1 MISQMK
7 KYTFLV
13 FHRDYDTFLTQLRD
27 LGVVHITQKA
37 AGLIE
42 NDEKLQAALQH
53 EDDLRR
59 LINQGAPDQMI
70 QERDAIKQNI
80 ADAKEAAQQAAV
92 WGDFDAQH
100 IEALKEAGYNM
111 RFFDCAISAYKKEW
125 GIKVNTIEGKTY
137 FVRVEGI
144 ASQDVDISEM
154 LEKATELPQP
164 EKSEAQWNKEI
175 EQLNGLLAAAD
186 ARIEAWQLANM
197 DQLKQQLVEARQQ
210 IDWQRVQLSTDKL
223 ADGALCLIEGFCPIE
238 KEAELENMLNSA
250 QVYYESAKPTIED
263 NTPIELKNNFYTRL
277 FEPITRLYSLPN
289 YAELDPTPFFA
300 PFFMLFFGLCLGDGG
315 YGLLIL
321 LAGIAV
327 ILKAPK
333 LKEWGWLGVFMG
345 VTTMVVGILTG
356 MFFGINLE
364 DVAVLAP
371 VKQYFITE
379 TNATVHFMGGSYHPM
394 MVFAILIGIFQI
406 LFAMGFKVVK
416 ITLRDGF
423 KYAAYDCAW
432 LVALV
437 TLIVWFALAGSLSTV
452 GLYGIYA
459 ILGLCAVFILFYSNP
474 DRKVLLL
481 NLGGGLWGT
490 YNMVSGLLGDV
501 LSYIR
506 LFALG
511 LAGGILGNVF
521 NALALQAGGACP
533 SWIGWLPTL
542 LILVFGHTLNF
553 ALCLISSVV
562 HPMRL
567 TFVEF
572 YKNAGFEGGGKE
584 YKPFKK

>member
-1 MISQMK
+1 MITQMK

-13 FHRDYDTFLTQLRD
+13 FHRDYEPFLTQLRD

-42 NDEKLQAALQH
+42 DDEQLQAALQH
-53 EDDLRR
+53 EDELRR
-59 LINQGAPDQMI
+59 LLKQGAPDELI
-70 QERDAIKQNI
+70 AERNEVNERI
-80 ADAKEAAQQAAV
+80 AAAQEAAKQAAV
-92 WGDFDAQH
+92 WGDFDAAR
-100 IEALKEAGYNM
+100 IAALKEAGYTLH
-111 RFFDCAISAYKKEW
+111 FYECASKAFREEW
-125 GIKVNTIEGKTY
+125 GIKVNEVGSKTY
-137 FVRVEGI
+137 FIALESVEDAI
-144 ASQDVDISEM
+144 EIPA
-154 LEKATELPQP
+154 PQ
-164 EKSEAQWNKEI
+164 KSEAQWLQEVENLKA
-175 EQLNGLLAAAD
+175 LLADVD
-186 ARIEAWQLANM
+186 ARIVAWQKENLDDIKA
-197 DQLKQQLVEARQQ
+197 QLVEARQQ
-210 IDWQRVQLSTDKL
+210 IDWKRVTLSTDRL
-223 ADGALCLIEGFCPIE
+223 AEGALCLFEGFCPID
-238 KEAELENMLNSA
+238 KEAELNAMLAES
-250 QVYYESAKPTIED
+250 QVYYEETTPTKED

-315 YGLLIL
+315 YGLVIL
-321 LAGIAV
+321 LAGLAV
-327 ILKAPK
+327 IFKAPK

-345 VTTMVVGILTG
+345 FTTMVVGILTG

-364 DVAVLAP
+364 VVAVLAP
-371 VKQYFITE
+371 IKQYFITE
-379 TNATVHFMGGSYHPM
+379 TNATVHVMGGSYHPM
-394 MVFAILIGIFQI
+394 MVFAILIGVFQI

-437 TLIVWFALAGSLSTV
+437 TLIVGAIFAGSLSTI
-452 GLYGIYA
+452 GLYSIYA
-459 ILGLCAVFILFYSNP
+459 ILGLCALFIMFYSNP

-481 NLGGGLWGT
+481 NIGGGLWGT
-490 YNMVSGLLGDV
+490 YNMISGLLGDI

-542 LILVFGHTLNF
+542 LILVFGHSLNF

>member
-1 MISQMK
+1 MISKMK

-27 LGVVHITQKA
+27 LGVVHITEKA

-42 NDEKLQAALQH
+42 DNEDLQAALQH
-53 EDDLRR
+53 EDELRH
-59 LINQGAPDQMI
+59 LLAQGAPDQLI
-70 QERDAIKQNI
+70 QERTAVEERIVAAQ
-80 ADAKEAAQQAAV
+80 EAAKQAAV
-92 WGDFDAQH
+92 WGDFDAAR
-100 IEALKEAGYNM
+100 IEALKEAGYTL
-111 RFFDCAISAYKKEW
+111 RFFQCSSKSFEEGW
-125 GIKVNTIEGKTY
+125 GIKVNEKEGKTY
-137 FVRVEGI
+137 FVAV
-144 ASQDVDISEM
+144 SEFS
-154 LEKATELPQP
+154 ENSDYSELPVTEIAQP
-164 EKSEAQWNKEI
+164 EKSEKQWLQEV
-175 EQLNGLLAAAD
+175 EHLNGLLAAANG
-186 ARIEAWQLANM
+186 RIEAWQKANIE
-197 DQLKQQLVEARQQ
+197 DIKAQLVEARQQ

-223 ADGALCLIEGFCPIE
+223 ADGALCLIEGFCPVD
-238 KEAELENMLNSA
+238 KEPELNEMLDSA
-250 QVYYESAKPTIED
+250 QVYYEAEEPSKED

-289 YAELDPTPFFA
+289 YAEIDPTPFFA

-315 YGLLIL
+315 YGLVVL
-321 LAGIAV
+321 LAGLAV

-345 VTTMVVGILTG
+345 ITTMVVGILTG

-364 DVAVLAP
+364 EVAVLAP

-379 TNATVHFMGGSYHPM
+379 TNATVHFMGGAYHPM

-437 TLIVWFALAGSLSTV
+437 TLIVWFALAGSLNTI
-452 GLYGIYA
+452 GLYTIYG
-459 ILGLCAVFILFYSNP
+459 ILGLCALFILFYKDP
-474 DRKVLLL
+474 DRKILLL

-490 YNMVSGLLGDV
+490 YNMASGLLGDV

-521 NALALQAGGACP
+521 NALALQAGGALP
-533 SWIGWLPTL
+533 GWIGWLPTL
-542 LILVFGHTLNF
+542 LILVFGHSLNF

>member
-1 MISQMK
+1 MITQMK

-13 FHRDYDTFLTQLRD
+13 FHRDYEPFLEQLRE

-42 NDEKLQAALQH
+42 DNEALQAALQH
-53 EDDLRR
+53 EDELRR
-59 LINQGAPDQMI
+59 LLKQGAPDQLINERSNI
-70 QERDAIKQNI
+70 QERI
-80 ADAKEAAQQAAV
+80 AAAQEAAKQASI
-92 WGDFDAQH
+92 WGEFDAAR
-100 IEALKEAGYNM
+100 IAELKEAGYAL
-111 RFFDCAISAYKKEW
+111 RFFECATKAFQPEW
-125 GIKVNTIEGKTY
+125 GIAVNEKGGKTY
-137 FVRVEGI
+137 FVQIGEGLDLSETT
-144 ASQDVDISEM
+144 AS
-154 LEKATELPQP
+154 ELPAP
-164 EKSEAQWNKEI
+164 EKSEAAWLQEI
-175 EQLNGLLAAAD
+175 EHLKGLYAAAET
-186 ARIEAWQLANM
+186 RIVAWQKANM
-197 DQLKQQLVEARQQ
+197 DDLQAQLTEARQQ
-210 IDWQRVQLSTDKL
+210 IDWQKVTLSTDKL
-223 ADGALCLIEGFCPIE
+223 AEGALCLFEGFCPID
-238 KEAELENMLNSA
+238 KEPELNAMLAEA
-250 QVYYESAKPTIED
+250 QVYYEETDPEKED
-263 NTPIELKNNFYTRL
+263 ATPIELKNNFFTRL

-315 YGLLIL
+315 YGLVIL

-345 VTTMVVGILTG
+345 ATTMIVGILTG

-364 DVAVLAP
+364 EVAFLAP

-437 TLIVWFALAGSLSTV
+437 TLIVWAATASSLSTI
-452 GLYGIYA
+452 GLYCIYA
-459 ILGLCAVFILFYSNP
+459 ILGICALFILFYSNP
-474 DRKVLLL
+474 DRKILLV
-481 NLGGGLWGT
+481 NIGGGLWGT

-521 NALALQAGGACP
+521 NALALQAGGALP
-533 SWIGWLPTL
+533 GWIGWLPTL

-572 YKNAGFEGGGKE
+572 YKNAGFEGGGRE
-584 YKPFKK
+584 YKPFKKL

>member
-1 MISQMK
+1 MK

-13 FHRDYDTFLTQLRD
+13 FHRDYEPFLTQLRD

-42 NDEKLQAALQH
+42 NDENLQAALQH
-53 EDDLRR
+53 EDELRR
-59 LINQGAPDQMI
+59 LINQGATDQLLA
-70 QERDAIKQNI
+70 ERANVEQSIAEAKQ
-80 ADAKEAAQQAAV
+80 AAAQAAV
-92 WGDFDAQH
+92 WGDFDATRIQ
-100 IEALKEAGYNM
+100 ELKDAGYTL
-111 RFFDCAISAYKKEW
+111 RFYSCPTSDFQEEW
-125 GIKVNTIEGKTY
+125 GIVINNKEGKTY
-137 FVRVEGI
+137 FVQVDNPT
-144 ASQDVDISEM
+144 SQDIDSEM
-154 LEKATELPQP
+154 LEKVTEIPAP
-164 EKSEAQWNKEI
+164 EKSEAQWNQEV
-175 EQLNGLLAAAD
+175 ENLNGLLAAAN
-186 ARIEAWQLANM
+186 ARIEAWKLANM
-197 DQLKQQLVEARQQ
+197 ERLQKELSEARQQ

-223 ADGALCLIEGFCPIE
+223 ADGALCLIEGFCPID
-238 KEAELENMLNSA
+238 KEAELNTMLDGA
-250 QVYYESAKPTIED
+250 QVYYESEEPAKED

-315 YGLLIL
+315 YGLVIL
-321 LAGIAV
+321 LAGLAV
-327 ILKAPK
+327 IFKAPK

-345 VTTMVVGILTG
+345 LTTMVVGILTG

-364 DVAVLAP
+364 EVAVLAP

-379 TNATVHFMGGSYHPM
+379 TNATVHFMGGAYHPM

-437 TLIVWFALAGSLSTV
+437 TLIVWFALSGSLSPI
-452 GLYGIYA
+452 GLYTIYG
-459 ILGLCAVFILFYSNP
+459 ILGLCALFILFYSNP

-481 NLGGGLWGT
+481 NIGGGLWGT

-542 LILVFGHTLNF
+542 LILVFGHSLNF

-584 YKPFKK
+584 YKPFAKH

>member
-1 MISQMK
+1 MISKMK

-13 FHRDYDTFLTQLRD
+13 FHRDYEPFLTQLRD

-42 NDEKLQAALQH
+42 NDENLQAALQR
-53 EDDLRR
+53 EDELRR
-59 LINQGAPDQMI
+59 LIAQGAPDQML
-70 QERDAIKQNI
+70 QERSNI
-80 ADAKEAAQQAAV
+80 EQSIAEARVAEQQAVV
-92 WGDFDAQH
+92 WGDFDPKR
-100 IEALKEAGYNM
+100 IKALKEAGYPL
-111 RFFDCAISAYKKEW
+111 RFFVCQTNAYKEEF
-125 GIKVNTIEGKTY
+125 GIVVANENGKTY
-137 FVRVEGI
+137 FV
-144 ASQDVDISEM
+144 QMDPVDMEDSP
-154 LEKATELPQP
+154 ATEIQLP
-164 EKSEAQWNKEI
+164 EKSAAQYQQEI
-175 EQLNGLLAAAD
+175 EHLNALLAAAN
-186 ARIEAWQLANM
+186 ARIQAWQLANTERL
-197 DQLKQQLVEARQQ
+197 QKELKEARQQ
-210 IDWQRVQLSTDKL
+210 IDWQRVTLSTDKL
-223 ADGALCLIEGFCPIE
+223 AEGALCLFEGFCPID
-238 KEAELENMLNSA
+238 KEAELNAMLKDA
-250 QVYYESAKPTIED
+250 QVDYEETDPSKED
-263 NTPIELKNNFYTRL
+263 DTPIELKNNFYTRL

-333 LKEWGWLGVFMG
+333 FKEWGWLGVFMG
-345 VTTMVVGILTG
+345 LTTMIVGILTG

-364 DVAVLAP
+364 QVAFLAP

-394 MVFAILIGIFQI
+394 MVFAIFIGIFQI
-406 LFAMGFKVVK
+406 LFGMGFKVVK
-416 ITLRDGF
+416 IALRDGF

-437 TLIVWFALAGSLSTV
+437 TLIVWFALAGSLSTA
-452 GLYGIYA
+452 GLYSIYA
-459 ILGLCAVFILFYSNP
+459 ILGICALFIMFYSNP
-474 DRKVLLL
+474 DRKILLV
-481 NLGGGLWGT
+481 NIGGGLWGT

-521 NALALQAGGACP
+521 NSLALQAGGSLP
-533 SWIGWLPTL
+533 GWIGWLPTL
-542 LILVFGHTLNF
+542 LIMVFGHSLNF
-553 ALCLISSVV
+553 ALCLISSIV

>member
-197 DQLKQQLVEARQQ
+197 DQLKQQFVEARQQ

-250 QVYYESAKPTIED
+250 QVYYESAKPTVED

-452 GLYGIYA
+452 GLYGIYV

-542 LILVFGHTLNF
+542 LILVFGHSLNF

>member
-1 MISQMK
+1 MITQMK

-27 LGVVHITQKA
+27 LGVVHITEKA
-37 AGLIE
+37 AGVIE
-42 NDEKLQAALQH
+42 DNEDLQAALQH
-53 EDDLRR
+53 EDELRR
-59 LINQGAPDQMI
+59 LLNQGAPDQLI
-70 QERDAIKQNI
+70 QERTTVEERI
-80 ADAKEAAQQAAV
+80 AAAHEAAKQAAV
-92 WGDFDAQH
+92 WGDFDAAR
-100 IEALKEAGYNM
+100 IEALKEAGYTL
-111 RFFDCAISAYKKEW
+111 RFFQSSSKAFDPEW
-125 GIKVNTIEGKTY
+125 GIKVNEKEGKTY
-137 FVRVEGI
+137 FVAV
-144 ASQDVDISEM
+144 SEYS
-154 LEKATELPQP
+154 ENSDYSELPVTEIAQP
-164 EKSEAQWNKEI
+164 EKSEKQWLQEV
-175 EQLNGLLAAAD
+175 EHLNGLLAAAN
-186 ARIEAWQLANM
+186 ARIEAWQKANVE
-197 DQLKQQLVEARQQ
+197 DIKAQLVEARQQ

-223 ADGALCLIEGFCPIE
+223 ADGALCLIEGFCPID
-238 KEAELENMLNSA
+238 KEPALNEMLNSA
-250 QVYYESAKPTIED
+250 QVYYEAEEPTKED

-315 YGLLIL
+315 YGLVVL
-321 LAGIAV
+321 LAGLAV
-327 ILKAPK
+327 IFKAPK

-345 VTTMVVGILTG
+345 ITTMVVGILTG

-364 DVAVLAP
+364 EVAVLAP
-371 VKQYFITE
+371 IKQYFITE
-379 TNATVHFMGGSYHPM
+379 TNATVHFMGGAYHPM

-437 TLIVWFALAGSLSTV
+437 TLIVWAIFAGSLSTI
-452 GLYGIYA
+452 GLYSIYA
-459 ILGLCAVFILFYSNP
+459 ILGLCAMFIMFYSNP

-481 NLGGGLWGT
+481 NIGGGLWGT

-542 LILVFGHTLNF
+542 LILVFGHSLNF

>member
-13 FHRDYDTFLTQLRD
+13 FHRDYEPFLEQLRE
-27 LGVVHITQKA
+27 LGVVHITEKA

-42 NDEKLQAALQH
+42 DDEMLQAALQH
-53 EDDLRR
+53 EDALRH
-59 LINQGAPDQMI
+59 LLNQGATDELI
-70 QERDAIKQNI
+70 QERTAIEENI
-80 ADAKEAAQQAAV
+80 AAARQAAQNAAV
-92 WGDFDAQH
+92 WGEFDAAR
-100 IEALKEAGYNM
+100 IAELKEAGYAL
-111 RFFDCAISAYKKEW
+111 RFFESPIKTFDAEW
-125 GIKVNTIEGKTY
+125 GIKVNEKEGKAY
-137 FVRVEGI
+137 FVQVGEGCDLAETT
-144 ASQDVDISEM
+144 ASEIPV
-154 LEKATELPQP
+154 P
-164 EKSEAQWNKEI
+164 EKSESQWLQTAEQYK
-175 EQLNGLLAAAD
+175 EQLAD
-186 ARIEAWQLANM
+186 VNARIEAWQKENIN
-197 DQLKQQLVEARQQ
+197 DIKRQLVEARQQ
-210 IDWQRVQLSTDKL
+210 IDWQRVTLSTDKL
-223 ADGALCLIEGFCPIE
+223 AEGALCLLEGFCPIE
-238 KEAELENMLNSA
+238 KEAELNTMLADA
-250 QVYYESAKPTIED
+250 QVYFEEEEPAKED
-263 NTPIELKNNFYTRL
+263 NTPIELKNNFFSRL

-289 YAELDPTPFFA
+289 YAEIDPTPFFA

-315 YGLLIL
+315 YGLIIL
-321 LAGIAV
+321 LAGVAV

-345 VTTMVVGILTG
+345 LTTMVVGILTG
-356 MFFGINLE
+356 VFFGINLE
-364 DVAVLAP
+364 EVAVLAP

-437 TLIVWFALAGSLSTV
+437 TLIVWFALSGSLNTI
-452 GLYGIYA
+452 GLYTIYG
-459 ILGLCAVFILFYSNP
+459 ILGICALFILFYKDP

-490 YNMVSGLLGDV
+490 YNMVSGLLGDI

-542 LILVFGHTLNF
+542 LILVFGHSLNF

-572 YKNAGFEGGGKE
+572 YKNADFEGGGRE
-584 YKPFKK
+584 YKPFRK

>member
-13 FHRDYDTFLTQLRD
+13 FHRDYEPFLEQLRE
-27 LGVVHITQKA
+27 LGVVHITEKA

-42 NDEKLQAALQH
+42 DDETLQAALQH
-53 EDDLRR
+53 EDALRH
-59 LINQGAPDQMI
+59 LLNQGATDELI
-70 QERDAIKQNI
+70 QERTAIEENI
-80 ADAKEAAQQAAV
+80 AAARQAAQNAAV
-92 WGDFDAQH
+92 WGEFDAAR
-100 IEALKEAGYNM
+100 IAELKEAGYAL
-111 RFFDCAISAYKKEW
+111 RFFECPIKTFDAEW
-125 GIKVNTIEGKTY
+125 GIKVNEKEGKAY
-137 FVRVEGI
+137 FVQVGEGCDLTDTT
-144 ASQDVDISEM
+144 ASEIPV
-154 LEKATELPQP
+154 P
-164 EKSEAQWNKEI
+164 EKSESQWLQTAEQYK
-175 EQLNGLLAAAD
+175 EQLAD
-186 ARIEAWQLANM
+186 VNARIEAWQKENIN
-197 DQLKQQLVEARQQ
+197 DIKRQLVEARQQ
-210 IDWQRVQLSTDKL
+210 IDWQRVTLSTDKL
-223 ADGALCLIEGFCPIE
+223 AEGALCLLEGFCPID
-238 KEAELENMLNSA
+238 KEAELNTMLADA
-250 QVYYESAKPTIED
+250 QVYFEEEEPAKED
-263 NTPIELKNNFYTRL
+263 NTPIELKNNFFSRL

-289 YAELDPTPFFA
+289 YAEIDPTPFFA

-315 YGLLIL
+315 YGLVIL

-345 VTTMVVGILTG
+345 LTTMVVGILTG
-356 MFFGINLE
+356 VFFGINLE
-364 DVAVLAP
+364 EVAVLAP

-437 TLIVWFALAGSLSTV
+437 TLIVWFALSDSLSTI
-452 GLYGIYA
+452 GLYTIYG
-459 ILGLCAVFILFYSNP
+459 ILGICALFILFYKDP

-490 YNMVSGLLGDV
+490 YNMVSGLLGDI

-542 LILVFGHTLNF
+542 LILVFGHSLNF

-572 YKNAGFEGGGKE
+572 YKNADFEGGGRE
-584 YKPFKK
+584 YKPFRK

>member
-1 MISQMK
+1 MITQMK

-13 FHRDYDTFLTQLRD
+13 FHRDYEPFLTQLRE

-42 NDEKLQAALQH
+42 DDAALQAALQH
-53 EDDLRR
+53 EDELRR
-59 LINQGAPDQMI
+59 LLKQGAPDQLI
-70 QERDAIKQNI
+70 AERADVEQRI
-80 ADAKEAAQQAAV
+80 ADAHNAAQKAAV
-92 WGDFDAQH
+92 WGEFDAARIQS
-100 IEALKEAGYNM
+100 LKEAGYTLH
-111 RFFDCAISAYKKEW
+111 FYECPTKAFQEEW
-125 GIKVNTIEGKTY
+125 GIKVNEAGGKTY
-137 FVRVEGI
+137 FVQVGEGLDLSDTNANEI
-144 ASQDVDISEM
+144 AV
-154 LEKATELPQP
+154 P
-164 EKSEAQWNKEI
+164 EKSAAAWLQEVEHLK
-175 EQLNGLLAAAD
+175 GLLAAAN
-186 ARIEAWQLANM
+186 ARIEAWQLANIE
-197 DQLKQQLVEARQQ
+197 DIKSQLVEARQQ
-210 IDWQRVQLSTDKL
+210 IDWQKVNLSTDKL
-223 ADGALCLIEGFCPIE
+223 AEGALCLFEGFCPID
-238 KEAELENMLNSA
+238 KEPELNAMLAES
-250 QVYYESAKPTIED
+250 QVYYEETTPTKED

-315 YGLLIL
+315 YGLVIL
-321 LAGIAV
+321 LAGLAV
-327 ILKAPK
+327 IFKAPK

-345 VTTMVVGILTG
+345 FTTMVVGILTG

-364 DVAVLAP
+364 EVAVLAP
-371 VKQYFITE
+371 IKQYFITE
-379 TNATVHFMGGSYHPM
+379 TNATVHVMGGSYHPM
-394 MVFAILIGIFQI
+394 MVFAILIGVFQI

-437 TLIVWFALAGSLSTV
+437 TLIVWAIFAGSLSTI
-452 GLYGIYA
+452 GLYSIYA
-459 ILGLCAVFILFYSNP
+459 ILGLCAMFIMFYSNP

-481 NLGGGLWGT
+481 NIGGGLWGT
-490 YNMVSGLLGDV
+490 YNMVSGLLGDI

-542 LILVFGHTLNF
+542 LILVFGHSLNF

>member
-315 YGLLIL
+315 YGLIL
-321 LAGIAV
+321 VVAGIYLL
-327 ILKAPK
+327 LKKPAM
-333 LKEWGWLGVFMG
+333 KELGWMGVFMG
-345 VTTMVVGILTG
+345 GMTMIVGILTG

-364 DVAVLAP
+364 EVAFLKP
-371 VKQYFITE
+371 VKDYFITE
-379 TNATVHFMGGSYHPM
+379 TNHTIHFAGGAYHPM
-394 MVFAILIGIFQI
+394 MVFAVGIGIFQI
-406 LFAMGFKVVK
+406 LVAMGIKVAR
-416 ITLRDGF
+416 ITIQKGF
-423 KYAAYDCAW
+423 KYAVYDLAW
-432 LVALV
+432 LVFLI
-437 TLIVWFALAGSLSTV
+437 TCIVWLFIAGNITPA
-452 GLYGIYA
+452 GQYIIYSV
-459 ILGLCAVFILFYSNP
+459 LTLCGLCILFYSNP
-474 DRKVLLL
+474 DRKVLVL
-481 NLGGGLWGT
+481 NIGGGLWGT

-521 NALALQAGGACP
+521 NALALQAGGALP
-533 SWIGWLPTL
+533 AWIGWLPTL
-542 LILVFGHTLNF
+542 LILVLGHTLNF
-553 ALCLISSVV
+553 GLCLISSVV
-562 HPMRL
+562 HPLRL

-572 YKNAGFEGGGKE
+572 YKNAGFEGGGVE
-584 YKPFKK
+584 YTPFKK

>member
-1 MISQMK
+1 MITQMK

-13 FHRDYDTFLTQLRD
+13 FHRDYEPFLTQLRD

-42 NDEKLQAALQH
+42 DDEQLQAALQH
-53 EDDLRR
+53 EDELRR
-59 LINQGAPDQMI
+59 LLKQGAPDQLLA
-70 QERDAIKQNI
+70 ERANIEQCI
-80 ADAKEAAQQAAV
+80 ADAKQAASQAAV
-92 WGDFDAQH
+92 WGDFDPARILQ
-100 IEALKEAGYNM
+100 LKEAGYTL
-111 RFFDCAISAYKKEW
+111 RFFTCSTSVFQEEW
-125 GIKVNTIEGKTY
+125 GIKVSEKEGKTY
-137 FVRVEGI
+137 FVNLDNSISRN
-144 ASQDVDISEM
+144 VDNSDL
-154 LEKATELPQP
+154 LEKATEIPQP
-164 EKSEAQWNKEI
+164 EKSATQYMQEVENLK
-175 EQLNGLLAAAD
+175 GLLAAAN
-186 ARIEAWQLANM
+186 ARIEAWQIANIE
-197 DQLKQQLVEARQQ
+197 DLKAQLKEARQN
-210 IDWQRVQLSTDKL
+210 IDWQRVTLSTDKL
-223 ADGALCLIEGFCPIE
+223 AEGSLCLFEGFCPID
-238 KEAELENMLNSA
+238 KEAELNAMLA
-250 QVYYESAKPTIED
+250 KAEVYYEETDPEKED
-263 NTPIELKNNFYTRL
+263 EVPIQLKNNFYTRL

-289 YAELDPTPFFA
+289 YAEIDPTPFFA

-333 LKEWGWLGVFMG
+333 MKEWGWLGVFMG
-345 VTTMVVGILTG
+345 LTTMVVGILTG

-364 DVAVLAP
+364 EVAFLAP

-394 MVFAILIGIFQI
+394 MVFSILIGIFQI

-437 TLIVWFALAGSLSTV
+437 TLIVWAATASSLSTI
-452 GLYGIYA
+452 GLYSIYA
-459 ILGLCAVFILFYSNP
+459 ILGICALFILFYSNP
-474 DRKVLLL
+474 DRKILLV
-481 NLGGGLWGT
+481 NIGGGLWGT

-521 NALALQAGGACP
+521 NALALQAGGALP
-533 SWIGWLPTL
+533 GWIGWLPTL
-542 LILVFGHTLNF
+542 LIMVFGHALNF

>member
-1 MISQMK
+1 MITQMK

-13 FHRDYDTFLTQLRD
+13 FHRDYEPFLTQLRD
-27 LGVVHITQKA
+27 LGVVDITLKS
-37 AGLIE
+37 AGDIE
-42 NDEKLQAALQH
+42 NNEQLQAALQH
-53 EDDLRR
+53 EDELRR
-59 LINQGAPDQMI
+59 LIKQGAPDQML
-70 QERDAIKQNI
+70 QERAAIEQRI
-80 ADAKEAAQQAAV
+80 ADASQEAEKAAV
-92 WGDFDAQH
+92 WGDFDTKRIVELQ
-100 IEALKEAGYNM
+100 EAGYTL
-111 RFFDCAISAYKKEW
+111 RFFCCSEKAYKEEW
-125 GIKVNTIEGKTY
+125 GIAVANEGGKTY
-137 FVRVEGI
+137 FVVVDNS
-144 ASQDVDISEM
+144 ASQNIDIQE
-154 LEKATELPQP
+154 LQEKATELPQP
-164 EKSEAQWNKEI
+164 EKSAAQWNQEI
-175 EQLNGLLAAAD
+175 DHLKGLLAAAD
-186 ARIEAWQLANM
+186 ARIEAWKVANLEK
-197 DQLKQQLVEARQQ
+197 LKQELQEARQQ

-223 ADGALCLIEGFCPIE
+223 ADGSLCLIEGFCPID
-238 KEAELENMLNSA
+238 KEPELNVMLASAE
-250 QVYYESAKPTIED
+250 VYYEETDPTKED
-263 NTPIELKNNFYTRL
+263 EVPIQLKNNFYTRL

-289 YAELDPTPFFA
+289 YAEIDPTPFFA

-333 LKEWGWLGVFMG
+333 MKEWGWLGVFMG
-345 VTTMVVGILTG
+345 LTTMVVGILTG

-364 DVAVLAP
+364 EVAFLAP

-394 MVFAILIGIFQI
+394 MVFSILIGIFQI

-437 TLIVWFALAGSLSTV
+437 TLIVWAATASSLSTI
-452 GLYGIYA
+452 GLYSIYA
-459 ILGLCAVFILFYSNP
+459 ILGICALFILFYSNP
-474 DRKVLLL
+474 DRKILLV
-481 NLGGGLWGT
+481 NIGGGLWGT

-521 NALALQAGGACP
+521 NALALQAGGALP
-533 SWIGWLPTL
+533 GWIGWLPTL
-542 LILVFGHTLNF
+542 LIMVFGHALNF

>member
-1 MISQMK
+1 MITQMK

-13 FHRDYDTFLTQLRD
+13 FHRDYEPFLTQLRE
-27 LGVVHITQKA
+27 LGVVDITEKA

-42 NDEKLQAALQH
+42 DDEHLQASLQH
-53 EDDLRR
+53 EDELRR
-59 LINQGAPDQMI
+59 LLKQGASDELV
-70 QERDAIKQNI
+70 QERAEIEQRI
-80 ADAKEAAQQAAV
+80 ADAKQAASQAAI
-92 WGDFDAQH
+92 WGDFDAQR
-100 IEALKEAGYNM
+100 IAALKEAGYTL
-111 RFFDCAISAYKKEW
+111 RFFACPASNYSEEW
-125 GIKVNTIEGKTY
+125 GLAVNNAGGKTY
-137 FVRVEGI
+137 FVQVTLASEAPADLTDTAAAEI
-144 ASQDVDISEM
+144 AAPQKSEKQWLQDVED
-154 LEKATELPQP
+154 LN
-164 EKSEAQWNKEI
+164 AQ
-175 EQLNGLLAAAD
+175 LAAID
-186 ARIEAWQLANM
+186 ARIEAWQKEHIDDLNR
-197 DQLKQQLVEARQQ
+197 QLTEARQQ
-210 IDWQRVQLSTDKL
+210 IDWQRVTLSTDRL
-223 ADGALCLIEGFCPIE
+223 AEGALCLFEGFCPID
-238 KEAELENMLNSA
+238 KEAELNTMLANA
-250 QVYYESAKPTIED
+250 QVYYEETEPAKED

-289 YAELDPTPFFA
+289 YAEIDPTPFFA

-321 LAGIAV
+321 LAGLAV
-327 ILKAPK
+327 IFKAPK

-345 VTTMVVGILTG
+345 LATMVVGILTG
-356 MFFGINLE
+356 VFFGINLE
-364 DVAVLAP
+364 EVAVLAP

-437 TLIVWFALAGSLSTV
+437 TLIVWFALSGSLNTV
-452 GLYGIYA
+452 GLYTIYG
-459 ILGLCAVFILFYSNP
+459 ILGVCALFIMFYSNP

-481 NLGGGLWGT
+481 NIGGGLWGT

-521 NALALQAGGACP
+521 NALALQTGAACP
-533 SWIGWLPTL
+533 SWIGWLPAL
-542 LILVFGHTLNF
+542 LIMVFGHTLNF
-553 ALCLISSVV
+553 ALCVISSVV

-572 YKNAGFEGGGKE
+572 YKNAGFEGGGRE

>member
-1 MISQMK
+1 MITQMK

-13 FHRDYDTFLTQLRD
+13 FHRDYEPFLTQLRD
-27 LGVVHITQKA
+27 LGVVDITLKS
-37 AGLIE
+37 AGDIE
-42 NDEKLQAALQH
+42 NDEQLQAALQH
-53 EDDLRR
+53 EDELRR
-59 LINQGAPDQMI
+59 LIAQGAPDQLLA
-70 QERDAIKQNI
+70 ERANIEQSI
-80 ADAKEAAQQAAV
+80 ADAQTAAQQAAV
-92 WGDFDAQH
+92 WGDFDPARIQQ
-100 IEALKEAGYNM
+100 LKEAGYTL
-111 RFFDCAISAYKKEW
+111 RFFACADKTYREEW
-125 GIKVNTIEGKTY
+125 GIAVAHEGGKTY
-137 FVRVEGI
+137 FVQVTS
-144 ASQDVDISEM
+144 ASEM
-154 LEKATELPQP
+154 PVDLSETAAVEIPQP
-164 EKSEAQWNKEI
+164 EKSASQWQVEI
-175 EQLNGLLAAAD
+175 ENLKGLLAAAN

-197 DQLKQQLVEARQQ
+197 ERLQKELSEARQN
-210 IDWQRVQLSTDKL
+210 IDWQRVTLSTDKL
-223 ADGALCLIEGFCPIE
+223 AEGSLCLFEGFCPID
-238 KEAELENMLNSA
+238 KEAELNTMLDGA
-250 QVYYESAKPTIED
+250 QVYYEETDPEKED
-263 NTPIELKNNFYTRL
+263 EVPIQLKNNFYTRL

-289 YAELDPTPFFA
+289 YAEIDPTPFFA

-345 VTTMVVGILTG
+345 ATTMIVGILTG

-364 DVAVLAP
+364 EVAFLAP

-394 MVFAILIGIFQI
+394 MVFSILIGIFQI

-437 TLIVWFALAGSLSTV
+437 TLIVWAATASSLSTI
-452 GLYGIYA
+452 GLYCIYA
-459 ILGLCAVFILFYSNP
+459 ILGICALFILFFSNP
-474 DRKVLLL
+474 DRKILLV
-481 NLGGGLWGT
+481 NIGGGLWGT

-521 NALALQAGGACP
+521 NALALQAGGALP
-533 SWIGWLPTL
+533 GWIGWLPTL
-542 LILVFGHTLNF
+542 LIMVFGHTLNF

-584 YKPFKK
+584 YKPFKN

>member
-1 MISQMK
+1 MK

-13 FHRDYDTFLTQLRD
+13 FHRDYEPFLTQLRD

-42 NDEKLQAALQH
+42 NDENLQAALQH
-53 EDDLRR
+53 EDELRR
-59 LINQGAPDQMI
+59 LINQGATDQLLA
-70 QERDAIKQNI
+70 ERANVEQSIAEAKQ
-80 ADAKEAAQQAAV
+80 AAAQAAV
-92 WGDFDAQH
+92 WGDFDATRIQ
-100 IEALKEAGYNM
+100 ELKDAGYTL
-111 RFFDCAISAYKKEW
+111 RFYSCPTSAFREEW
-125 GIKVNTIEGKTY
+125 GIVINIKEGKTY
-137 FVRVEGI
+137 FVQVENPT
-144 ASQDVDISEM
+144 SQDIDSEM
-154 LEKATELPQP
+154 LEKVTEIPAP
-164 EKSEAQWNKEI
+164 EKSEAQWNQEV
-175 EQLNGLLAAAD
+175 ENLNGLLAAAN
-186 ARIEAWQLANM
+186 ARIEAWKLANM
-197 DQLKQQLVEARQQ
+197 ERLQKELSEARQN
-210 IDWQRVQLSTDKL
+210 IDWQRVTLSTDKL
-223 ADGALCLIEGFCPIE
+223 AEGSLCLFEGFCPID
-238 KEAELENMLNSA
+238 KEAELNTMLDGA
-250 QVYYESAKPTIED
+250 QVYYESEEPAKED

-289 YAELDPTPFFA
+289 YTELDPTPFFA

-315 YGLLIL
+315 YGLVIL
-321 LAGIAV
+321 LAGLAV
-327 ILKAPK
+327 IFKAPK

-345 VTTMVVGILTG
+345 LTTMVVGILTG

-364 DVAVLAP
+364 EVAVLAP

-379 TNATVHFMGGSYHPM
+379 TNATVHFMGGAYHPM

-437 TLIVWFALAGSLSTV
+437 TLIVWFALSGSLSPI
-452 GLYGIYA
+452 GLYTIYG
-459 ILGLCAVFILFYSNP
+459 ILGLCALFILFYSNP

-481 NLGGGLWGT
+481 NIGGGLWGT

-542 LILVFGHTLNF
+542 LILVFGHSLNF

>member
-13 FHRDYDTFLTQLRD
+13 FHRDYEPFLEQLRE
-27 LGVVHITQKA
+27 LGVVHITEKA

-42 NDEKLQAALQH
+42 DDETLQAALQH
-53 EDDLRR
+53 EDTLRH
-59 LINQGAPDQMI
+59 LLNQGATDELI
-70 QERDAIKQNI
+70 QERTAIEENI
-80 ADAKEAAQQAAV
+80 AAARQAAQNAAV
-92 WGDFDAQH
+92 WGEFDAAR
-100 IEALKEAGYNM
+100 IAELKEAGYAL
-111 RFFDCAISAYKKEW
+111 RFFECPIKTFDAEW
-125 GIKVNTIEGKTY
+125 GIKVNEKEGKAY
-137 FVRVEGI
+137 FVQVGKGCDLTETT
-144 ASQDVDISEM
+144 ASEIPV
-154 LEKATELPQP
+154 P
-164 EKSEAQWNKEI
+164 EKSESQWLQTAEQYK
-175 EQLNGLLAAAD
+175 EQLAD
-186 ARIEAWQLANM
+186 VNARIEAWQKEYIN
-197 DQLKQQLVEARQQ
+197 DIKRQLVEARQQ
-210 IDWQRVQLSTDKL
+210 IDWQRVTLSTDKL
-223 ADGALCLIEGFCPIE
+223 AEGALCLLEGFCPID
-238 KEAELENMLNSA
+238 KEAELNTMLADA
-250 QVYYESAKPTIED
+250 QVYFEEEEPAKED
-263 NTPIELKNNFYTRL
+263 NTPIELKNNFFSRL

-289 YAELDPTPFFA
+289 YAEIDPTPFFA

-315 YGLLIL
+315 YGLIIL

-345 VTTMVVGILTG
+345 LTTMVVGILTG
-356 MFFGINLE
+356 VFFGINLE
-364 DVAVLAP
+364 EVAVLAP

-437 TLIVWFALAGSLSTV
+437 TLIVWFALSGSLSTI
-452 GLYGIYA
+452 GLYTIYG
-459 ILGLCAVFILFYSNP
+459 ILGICALFILFYKDP

-490 YNMVSGLLGDV
+490 YNMVSGLLGDI
-501 LSYIR
+501 LSFIR

-542 LILVFGHTLNF
+542 LILVFGHSLNF

-572 YKNAGFEGGGKE
+572 YKNADFEGGGRE
-584 YKPFKK
+584 YKPFRK

>member
-1 MISQMK
+1 MITKMK

-13 FHRDYDTFLTQLRD
+13 FHRDYEPFLTQLRD
-27 LGVVHITQKA
+27 LGVVDITLKS
-37 AGLIE
+37 AGVIE
-42 NDEKLQAALQH
+42 NDETLQAALQH
-53 EDDLRR
+53 EDELRK
-59 LINQGAPDQMI
+59 LIAQGAPDQLI
-70 QERDAIKQNI
+70 QER
-80 ADAKEAAQQAAV
+80 ADIEQRINEAQTAAQQAAV
-92 WGDFDAQH
+92 WGEFDAKRIQ
-100 IEALKEAGYNM
+100 ALKEAGYSM
-111 RFFDCAISAYKKEW
+111 RFFSCMDKAFQEEW
-125 GIKVNTIEGKTY
+125 GIAVSHEGGKTY
-137 FVRVEGI
+137 FVQLSLPSEQSKDLSDTSAVEI
-144 ASQDVDISEM
+144 P
-154 LEKATELPQP
+154 LP
-164 EKSEAQWNKEI
+164 EKSAAQWQVEVEHLKA
-175 EQLNGLLAAAD
+175 LLAAAN
-186 ARIEAWQLANM
+186 ARIEAWQKANIEN
-197 DQLKQQLVEARQQ
+197 LKQQLAETRQH
-210 IDWQRVQLSTDKL
+210 IDWQRVTLSTDKL
-223 ADGALCLIEGFCPIE
+223 AEGSLCLFEGFCPID
-238 KEAELENMLNSA
+238 KEAELNAMLKDA
-250 QVYYESAKPTIED
+250 QVYYEETDPTKED
-263 NTPIELKNNFYTRL
+263 NVPIELKNNFFTRL

-321 LAGIAV
+321 LAGVAV

-345 VTTMVVGILTG
+345 LTTMIVGILTG

-364 DVAVLAP
+364 EVAVLAP

-379 TNATVHFMGGSYHPM
+379 TNATVHFMGGAYHPM

-406 LFAMGFKVVK
+406 LFGMGFKVVK
-416 ITLRDGF
+416 IALRDGF

-452 GLYGIYA
+452 GLYSIYA
-459 ILGLCAVFILFYSNP
+459 ILGVCALFILFYSNP
-474 DRKVLLL
+474 DRKILLV
-481 NLGGGLWGT
+481 NIGGGLWGT

-521 NALALQAGGACP
+521 NALALQAGGALP
-533 SWIGWLPTL
+533 AWIGWLPTL
-542 LILVFGHTLNF
+542 LILLFGHTLNF

>member
-1 MISQMK
+1 MISKMK

-27 LGVVHITQKA
+27 LGVVHITEKA

-42 NDEKLQAALQH
+42 DNEDLQAALQH
-53 EDDLRR
+53 EDELRR
-59 LINQGAPDQMI
+59 LLNQGAPDQLI
-70 QERDAIKQNI
+70 QERTTVEERI
-80 ADAKEAAQQAAV
+80 AAAHEAAKQAAV
-92 WGDFDAQH
+92 WGDFDAAR
-100 IEALKEAGYNM
+100 IEALKEAGYTL
-111 RFFDCAISAYKKEW
+111 RFFQSSSKAFDPEW
-125 GIKVNTIEGKTY
+125 GIKVNEKEGKTY
-137 FVRVEGI
+137 FVAVSEYSENSDYSEFPVTEI
-144 ASQDVDISEM
+144 A
-154 LEKATELPQP
+154 QP
-164 EKSEAQWNKEI
+164 EKSEKQWLQEV
-175 EQLNGLLAAAD
+175 EHLNGLLAAAN
-186 ARIEAWQLANM
+186 ARIEAWQKANIE
-197 DQLKQQLVEARQQ
+197 DIKAQLVEARQQ

-223 ADGALCLIEGFCPIE
+223 ADGALCLIEGFCPID
-238 KEAELENMLNSA
+238 KEPALNEMLDSA
-250 QVYYESAKPTIED
+250 QVYYEAEEPTKED

-315 YGLLIL
+315 YGLVVL
-321 LAGIAV
+321 LAGLAV

-345 VTTMVVGILTG
+345 FTTMVVGILTG

-364 DVAVLAP
+364 EVAFLAP

-394 MVFAILIGIFQI
+394 MVFAILIGVFQI

-437 TLIVWFALAGSLSTV
+437 TLIVWFALAGSLSPI
-452 GLYGIYA
+452 GLYTIYG
-459 ILGLCAVFILFYSNP
+459 ILGLCALFIMFYSNP
-474 DRKVLLL
+474 DRKILLL
-481 NLGGGLWGT
+481 NIGGGLWGT

-542 LILVFGHTLNF
+542 LILVFGHSLNF

>member
-13 FHRDYDTFLTQLRD
+13 FHRDYEPFLEQIRE
-27 LGVVHITQKA
+27 LGVVHITEKA

-42 NDEKLQAALQH
+42 DDETLQAALQH
-53 EDDLRR
+53 EDALRH
-59 LINQGAPDQMI
+59 LLNQGATDELI
-70 QERDAIKQNI
+70 QERTAIEENI
-80 ADAKEAAQQAAV
+80 AAARQAAQNAAV
-92 WGDFDAQH
+92 WGEFDASR
-100 IEALKEAGYNM
+100 ITALKEAGYAL
-111 RFFDCAISAYKKEW
+111 RFFECPIKSFTPEW
-125 GIKVNTIEGKTY
+125 GIKVNEKEGKAY
-137 FVRVEGI
+137 FVQVGEGCDLAETA
-144 ASQDVDISEM
+144 ASEIPM
-154 LEKATELPQP
+154 P
-164 EKSEAQWNKEI
+164 EKSESQWLQDAEQYKAQ
-175 EQLNGLLAAAD
+175 LAD
-186 ARIEAWQLANM
+186 VNARIEAWQKENIN
-197 DQLKQQLVEARQQ
+197 DIKRQLVEARQQ
-210 IDWQRVQLSTDKL
+210 IDWQRVTLSTDKL
-223 ADGALCLIEGFCPIE
+223 AEGALCLLEGFCPID
-238 KEAELENMLNSA
+238 KEAELNTMLADA
-250 QVYYESAKPTIED
+250 QVYFEEEEPAKED
-263 NTPIELKNNFYTRL
+263 NTPIELKNNFFSRL

-289 YAELDPTPFFA
+289 YAEIDPTPFFA

-315 YGLLIL
+315 YGLIIL

-345 VTTMVVGILTG
+345 LTTMVVGILTG
-356 MFFGINLE
+356 VFFGINLE
-364 DVAVLAP
+364 EVAVLAP

-432 LVALV
+432 LVALL
-437 TLIVWFALAGSLSTV
+437 TLIVWFALSGSLSTI
-452 GLYGIYA
+452 GLYTIYG
-459 ILGLCAVFILFYSNP
+459 ILGICALFILFYKDP

-490 YNMVSGLLGDV
+490 YNMVSGLLGDI

-542 LILVFGHTLNF
+542 LILVFGHSLNF

-572 YKNAGFEGGGKE
+572 YKNADFEGGGRE
-584 YKPFKK
+584 YKPFRK

>member
-1 MISQMK
+1 MISKMK

-13 FHRDYDTFLTQLRD
+13 FHRDYEPFLTQLRD

-42 NDEKLQAALQH
+42 NDENLQAALQR
-53 EDDLRR
+53 EDELRR
-59 LINQGAPDQMI
+59 LIAQGAPDQML
-70 QERDAIKQNI
+70 QERANI
-80 ADAKEAAQQAAV
+80 EQSIAEARVAEQQAVV
-92 WGDFDAQH
+92 WGDFDPKR
-100 IEALKEAGYNM
+100 IKALKEAGYPL
-111 RFFDCAISAYKKEW
+111 RFFVCQTNAYKEEF
-125 GIKVNTIEGKTY
+125 GIVVANENGKTY
-137 FVRVEGI
+137 FV
-144 ASQDVDISEM
+144 QMDPVDMEDSP
-154 LEKATELPQP
+154 ATEIQLP
-164 EKSEAQWNKEI
+164 EKSAAQYQQEI
-175 EQLNGLLAAAD
+175 EHLNALLAAAN
-186 ARIEAWQLANM
+186 ARIQAWQLANTERL
-197 DQLKQQLVEARQQ
+197 QKELKEARQQ
-210 IDWQRVQLSTDKL
+210 IDWQRVTLSTDKL
-223 ADGALCLIEGFCPIE
+223 AEGALCLFEGFCPID
-238 KEAELENMLNSA
+238 KEAELNAMLKDA
-250 QVYYESAKPTIED
+250 QVYYEETDPSKED
-263 NTPIELKNNFYTRL
+263 DTPIELKNNFYTRL

-321 LAGIAV
+321 LAGVAV

-333 LKEWGWLGVFMG
+333 FKEWGWLGVFMG
-345 VTTMVVGILTG
+345 LTTMVVGILTG

-364 DVAVLAP
+364 EVAFLAP

-394 MVFAILIGIFQI
+394 MVFAIFIGIFQI
-406 LFAMGFKVVK
+406 LFGMGFKVVK
-416 ITLRDGF
+416 IALRDGF

-437 TLIVWFALAGSLSTV
+437 TLIVWFAPAGSLSTV
-452 GLYGIYA
+452 GLYSIYA
-459 ILGLCAVFILFYSNP
+459 ILGICALFIMFYSNP
-474 DRKVLLL
+474 DRKILLV
-481 NLGGGLWGT
+481 NIGGGLWGT

-521 NALALQAGGACP
+521 NSLALQAGGSLP
-533 SWIGWLPTL
+533 GWIGWLPTL
-542 LILVFGHTLNF
+542 LIMVFGHSLNF
-553 ALCLISSVV
+553 ALCLISSIV

>member
-1 MISQMK
+1 MK

-13 FHRDYDTFLTQLRD
+13 FHRDYEPFLTQLRD

-42 NDEKLQAALQH
+42 NDENLQAALQH
-53 EDDLRR
+53 EDELRR
-59 LINQGAPDQMI
+59 LINQGATDQLLA
-70 QERDAIKQNI
+70 ERANVEQSIAEAKQ
-80 ADAKEAAQQAAV
+80 AAAQAAV
-92 WGDFDAQH
+92 WGDFDATRIQ
-100 IEALKEAGYNM
+100 ELKDAGYTL
-111 RFFDCAISAYKKEW
+111 RFYSCPTSAFREEW
-125 GIKVNTIEGKTY
+125 GIVINNKEGKTY
-137 FVRVEGI
+137 FVQVDNPT
-144 ASQDVDISEM
+144 SQDIDSEM
-154 LEKATELPQP
+154 LEKVTEIPAP
-164 EKSEAQWNKEI
+164 EKSEAQWNQEV
-175 EQLNGLLAAAD
+175 ENLNGLLAAAN
-186 ARIEAWQLANM
+186 ARIEAWKLANM
-197 DQLKQQLVEARQQ
+197 ERLQKELSEARQN

-223 ADGALCLIEGFCPIE
+223 ADGALCLFEGFCPID
-238 KEAELENMLNSA
+238 KEAELNTMLDGA
-250 QVYYESAKPTIED
+250 QVYYESEEPAKED

-315 YGLLIL
+315 YGLVIL
-321 LAGIAV
+321 LAGLAV
-327 ILKAPK
+327 IFKAPK

-345 VTTMVVGILTG
+345 LTTMVVGILTG

-364 DVAVLAP
+364 EVAVLAP

-379 TNATVHFMGGSYHPM
+379 TNATVHFMGGAYHPM

-437 TLIVWFALAGSLSTV
+437 TLIVWFALSGSLSPI
-452 GLYGIYA
+452 GLYTIYG
-459 ILGLCAVFILFYSNP
+459 ILGLCALFILFYSNP

-481 NLGGGLWGT
+481 NIGGGLWGT

-542 LILVFGHTLNF
+542 LILVFGHSLNF

-584 YKPFKK
+584 YKPFAKH

>member
-1 MISQMK
+1 MITQMK

-13 FHRDYDTFLTQLRD
+13 FHRDYEPFLEQLRE

-42 NDEKLQAALQH
+42 DNEALQAALQH
-53 EDDLRR
+53 EDELRR
-59 LINQGAPDQMI
+59 LLKQGAPDQLINERSNI
-70 QERDAIKQNI
+70 QERI
-80 ADAKEAAQQAAV
+80 AAAQEAAKQASI
-92 WGDFDAQH
+92 WGEFDAAR
-100 IEALKEAGYNM
+100 IAELKEAGYAL
-111 RFFDCAISAYKKEW
+111 RFFECATKAFQPEW
-125 GIKVNTIEGKTY
+125 GIAVNEKGGKTY
-137 FVRVEGI
+137 FVQIGEGLDLSETT
-144 ASQDVDISEM
+144 AS
-154 LEKATELPQP
+154 ELPAP
-164 EKSEAQWNKEI
+164 EKSEAAWLQEI
-175 EQLNGLLAAAD
+175 EHLKGLYAAAET
-186 ARIEAWQLANM
+186 RIVAWQKANM
-197 DQLKQQLVEARQQ
+197 DDLQAQLTEARQQ
-210 IDWQRVQLSTDKL
+210 IDWQKVTLSTDKL
-223 ADGALCLIEGFCPIE
+223 AEGALCLFEGFCPID
-238 KEAELENMLNSA
+238 KEPELNAMLAEA
-250 QVYYESAKPTIED
+250 QVYYEETDPEKED
-263 NTPIELKNNFYTRL
+263 ATPIELKNNFFTRL

-315 YGLLIL
+315 YGLVIL

-345 VTTMVVGILTG
+345 ATTMIVGILTG

-364 DVAVLAP
+364 EVAFLAP

-437 TLIVWFALAGSLSTV
+437 TLIVWAATASSLSTI
-452 GLYGIYA
+452 GLYCIYA
-459 ILGLCAVFILFYSNP
+459 ILGICALFILFYSNP
-474 DRKVLLL
+474 DRKILLV
-481 NLGGGLWGT
+481 NIGGGLWGT

-572 YKNAGFEGGGKE
+572 YKNAGFEGGGRE
-584 YKPFKK
+584 YKPFKKL

>member
-1 MISQMK
+1 MITQMK

-27 LGVVHITQKA
+27 LGVVHITEKA
-37 AGLIE
+37 AGVIE
-42 NDEKLQAALQH
+42 NDETLQAALQH
-53 EDDLRR
+53 EDELRR
-59 LINQGAPDQMI
+59 LLNQGAPDQLI
-70 QERDAIKQNI
+70 QERNEVKERILAVQES
-80 ADAKEAAQQAAV
+80 AKQAAV
-92 WGDFDAQH
+92 WGDFDAAR
-100 IEALKEAGYNM
+100 IEALKEAGYTL
-111 RFFDCAISAYKKEW
+111 RFFQCSSKSFDPEW
-125 GIKVNTIEGKTY
+125 GITVNEKEGKTY
-137 FVRVEGI
+137 FVAV
-144 ASQDVDISEM
+144 SEYS
-154 LEKATELPQP
+154 ENSDYSELPVTEIAQP
-164 EKSEAQWNKEI
+164 EKSEKQWLQEV
-175 EQLNGLLAAAD
+175 EHLNGLLAAAN
-186 ARIEAWQLANM
+186 ARIEAWQKANIE
-197 DQLKQQLVEARQQ
+197 DIKAQLVEARQQ

-223 ADGALCLIEGFCPIE
+223 ADGALCLIEGFCPID
-238 KEAELENMLNSA
+238 KEPALNEMLDSA
-250 QVYYESAKPTIED
+250 QVYYEAEEPTKED

-315 YGLLIL
+315 YGLVVL
-321 LAGIAV
+321 LAGLAV
-327 ILKAPK
+327 IFKAPK

-345 VTTMVVGILTG
+345 ATTMIVGILTG

-364 DVAVLAP
+364 EVAFLAP

-379 TNATVHFMGGSYHPM
+379 TNATVHFMGGAYHPM

-437 TLIVWFALAGSLSTV
+437 TLIVWAIFASSLSPI
-452 GLYGIYA
+452 GLYTIYG
-459 ILGLCAVFILFYSNP
+459 ILGLCALFIMFYSNP
-474 DRKVLLL
+474 DRKILLL
-481 NLGGGLWGT
+481 NIGGGLWGT

-542 LILVFGHTLNF
+542 LILVFGHSLNF

>member
-13 FHRDYDTFLTQLRD
+13 FHRDYEPFLTQLRD

-42 NDEKLQAALQH
+42 NDENLQAALQH
-53 EDDLRR
+53 EDDLRK
-59 LINQGAPDQMI
+59 LLQQGATDELL
-70 QERDAIKQNI
+70 QERASIVERISAAQ
-80 ADAKEAAQQAAV
+80 EAAQQASV
-92 WGDFDAQH
+92 WGEFDPAH
-100 IEALKEAGYNM
+100 IQALKKAGYTL
-111 RFFDCAISAYKKEW
+111 RFFSCPIKSFQEEW
-125 GIKVNTIEGKTY
+125 GIKVSEKEGKTY
-137 FVRVEGI
+137 FVQVSLPSEET
-144 ASQDVDISEM
+144 VDLSETA
-154 LEKATELPQP
+154 ATEMPAP
-164 EKSEAQWNKEI
+164 EKSEALWLQEVESLKA
-175 EQLNGLLAAAD
+175 QLAEVD
-186 ARIEAWQLANM
+186 TRIEAWKKENIDKLQAE
-197 DQLKQQLVEARQQ
+197 LKEARQN
-210 IDWQRVQLSTDKL
+210 IDWQRVTLSTDKL
-223 ADGALCLIEGFCPIE
+223 AEGSLCLFEGFCPID
-238 KEAELENMLNSA
+238 KEPELNAMLAEA
-250 QVYYESAKPTIED
+250 QVYYEETDPTKED
-263 NTPIELKNNFYTRL
+263 EVPIQLKNNFYTRL

-289 YAELDPTPFFA
+289 YEEIDPTPFFA

-345 VTTMVVGILTG
+345 ATTMIVGILTG

-364 DVAVLAP
+364 EVAFLAP

-437 TLIVWFALAGSLSTV
+437 TLIVWAATASSLSTI
-452 GLYGIYA
+452 GLYCIYA
-459 ILGLCAVFILFYSNP
+459 ILGICALFILFYSNP
-474 DRKVLLL
+474 DRKILLV
-481 NLGGGLWGT
+481 NIGGGLWGT

-521 NALALQAGGACP
+521 NALALQAGGALP
-533 SWIGWLPTL
+533 GWIGWLPTL
-542 LILVFGHTLNF
+542 LIMVFGHALNF

>member
-1 MISQMK
+1 MITQMK

-13 FHRDYDTFLTQLRD
+13 FHRDYEPFLEQLRE

-42 NDEKLQAALQH
+42 DNEALQAALQR
-53 EDDLRR
+53 EDELRR
-59 LINQGAPDQMI
+59 LLKQGAPDQLINERSNI
-70 QERDAIKQNI
+70 QERI
-80 ADAKEAAQQAAV
+80 AAAQEAAKQASI
-92 WGDFDAQH
+92 WGEFDAAR
-100 IEALKEAGYNM
+100 IAELKAAGYTL
-111 RFFDCAISAYKKEW
+111 RFFECATKAFQPEW
-125 GIKVNTIEGKTY
+125 GIAVNEKGGKTY
-137 FVRVEGI
+137 FVQIGEGLDLSETT
-144 ASQDVDISEM
+144 AS
-154 LEKATELPQP
+154 ELPVP
-164 EKSEAQWNKEI
+164 ERSESAWLQEI
-175 EQLNGLLAAAD
+175 EHLKGLYAAAD
-186 ARIEAWQLANM
+186 TRIVAWQKANM
-197 DQLKQQLVEARQQ
+197 DDLQAQLTEARQQ
-210 IDWQRVQLSTDKL
+210 IDWQKVTLSTDKL
-223 ADGALCLIEGFCPIE
+223 AEGALCLFEGFCPID
-238 KEAELENMLNSA
+238 KEPELNAMLAEA
-250 QVYYESAKPTIED
+250 QVYYEETDPEKED
-263 NTPIELKNNFYTRL
+263 ATPIELKNNFFTRL

-315 YGLLIL
+315 YGLVIL
-321 LAGIAV
+321 LAGLAV
-327 ILKAPK
+327 IFKAPK

-345 VTTMVVGILTG
+345 ATTMIVGILTG

-364 DVAVLAP
+364 EVAFLAP

-437 TLIVWFALAGSLSTV
+437 TLIVWAATASSLPTI
-452 GLYGIYA
+452 GLYCIYA
-459 ILGLCAVFILFYSNP
+459 ILGICALFILFYSNP
-474 DRKVLLL
+474 DRKILLV
-481 NLGGGLWGT
+481 NIGGGLWGT

-572 YKNAGFEGGGKE
+572 YKNAGFEGGGRE
-584 YKPFKK
+584 YKPFKKL

>member
-1 MISQMK
+1 MISKMK

-27 LGVVHITQKA
+27 LGVVHITEKA

-42 NDEKLQAALQH
+42 DNEDLQAALQH
-53 EDDLRR
+53 EDELRH
-59 LINQGAPDQMI
+59 LLAQGAPDQLV
-70 QERDAIKQNI
+70 QERTAVEERI
-80 ADAKEAAQQAAV
+80 AAAQEAAKQAAV
-92 WGDFDAQH
+92 WGDFDAERIQS
-100 IEALKEAGYNM
+100 LKEAGYTL
-111 RFFDCAISAYKKEW
+111 RFFACSSKAFEEGW
-125 GIKVNTIEGKTY
+125 GIKVNEIGGKAY
-137 FVRVEGI
+137 FVAV
-144 ASQDVDISEM
+144 SEYS
-154 LEKATELPQP
+154 ENSDYSELPVTEIPAP
-164 EKSEAQWNKEI
+164 EKSEKQWLQEV
-175 EQLNGLLAAAD
+175 ELLNGLLAAAN
-186 ARIEAWQLANM
+186 ARIEAWQKANLE
-197 DQLKQQLVEARQQ
+197 DIKAQLVEARQQ

-223 ADGALCLIEGFCPIE
+223 ADGALCLIEGFCPKD
-238 KEAELENMLNSA
+238 KEPALNEMLDSA
-250 QVYYESAKPTIED
+250 QVYYEAEEPTKED

-289 YAELDPTPFFA
+289 YAEIDPTPFFA

-315 YGLLIL
+315 YGLVVL
-321 LAGIAV
+321 LAGLAV

-345 VTTMVVGILTG
+345 ITTMVVGILTG

-364 DVAVLAP
+364 EVAVLAP

-379 TNATVHFMGGSYHPM
+379 TNATVHFMGGAYHPM

-437 TLIVWFALAGSLSTV
+437 TLIVWFALAGSLSPV
-452 GLYGIYA
+452 GLYTIYG
-459 ILGLCAVFILFYSNP
+459 ILGLCALFIMFYSNP
-474 DRKVLLL
+474 DRKILLL
-481 NLGGGLWGT
+481 NIGGGLWGT

-521 NALALQAGGACP
+521 NALALQAGGALP
-533 SWIGWLPTL
+533 GWIGWLPTL

>member
-1 MISQMK
+1 MISKMK

-27 LGVVHITQKA
+27 LGVVHITEKA

-42 NDEKLQAALQH
+42 DNEDLQAALQH
-53 EDDLRR
+53 EDELRH
-59 LINQGAPDQMI
+59 LLAQGAPDQLI
-70 QERDAIKQNI
+70 QERTAVEERI
-80 ADAKEAAQQAAV
+80 AAAHEAAKQAAV
-92 WGDFDAQH
+92 WGEFDAAR
-100 IEALKEAGYNM
+100 IDALKEAGYTL
-111 RFFDCAISAYKKEW
+111 RFFQCSSKSFEEGW
-125 GIKVNTIEGKTY
+125 GIKVNEKEGKTY
-137 FVRVEGI
+137 FVAV
-144 ASQDVDISEM
+144 SECS
-154 LEKATELPQP
+154 ENSDYSELPVTEIAQP
-164 EKSEAQWNKEI
+164 EKSEKQWLQEV
-175 EQLNGLLAAAD
+175 EHLNGLLAAAN
-186 ARIEAWQLANM
+186 ARIEAWQKANIE
-197 DQLKQQLVEARQQ
+197 DIKAQLVEARQQ

-223 ADGALCLIEGFCPIE
+223 AEGALCLIEGFCPID
-238 KEAELENMLNSA
+238 KEPALNEMLESA
-250 QVYYESAKPTIED
+250 QVYYEAEEPSKED

-289 YAELDPTPFFA
+289 YAEIDPTPFFA

-315 YGLLIL
+315 YGLVVL
-321 LAGIAV
+321 LAGLAV

-345 VTTMVVGILTG
+345 ITTMVVGILTG

-364 DVAVLAP
+364 EVAVLAP

-379 TNATVHFMGGSYHPM
+379 TNATVHFMGGSYHPLM
-394 MVFAILIGIFQI
+394 AFAILIGIFQI

-437 TLIVWFALAGSLSTV
+437 TLIVWFALAGSLNTI
-452 GLYGIYA
+452 GLYTIYG
-459 ILGLCAVFILFYSNP
+459 ILGLCALFILFYKDP
-474 DRKVLLL
+474 DRKILLL

-490 YNMVSGLLGDV
+490 YNMVSGLLGDI

-521 NALALQAGGACP
+521 NALALQAGGSLP
-533 SWIGWLPTL
+533 GWIGWLPTL
-542 LILVFGHTLNF
+542 LILVFGHSLNF

>member
-1 MISQMK
+1 MITQMK

-13 FHRDYDTFLTQLRD
+13 FHRDYEPFLEQLRE

-42 NDEKLQAALQH
+42 DNEALQAALQR
-53 EDDLRR
+53 EDELRR
-59 LINQGAPDQMI
+59 LLKQGAPDQLINERSNI
-70 QERDAIKQNI
+70 QERI
-80 ADAKEAAQQAAV
+80 AAAQEAAKQASV
-92 WGDFDAQH
+92 WGEFDAAR
-100 IEALKEAGYNM
+100 IAELKEAGYAL
-111 RFFDCAISAYKKEW
+111 RFFECATKAFQPEW
-125 GIKVNTIEGKTY
+125 GIAVNEKGGKTY
-137 FVRVEGI
+137 FVQIGEGLDLSETT
-144 ASQDVDISEM
+144 AS
-154 LEKATELPQP
+154 ELPVP
-164 EKSEAQWNKEI
+164 EKSEAAWLQEI
-175 EQLNGLLAAAD
+175 EHLKGLYAAAD
-186 ARIEAWQLANM
+186 TRIVAWQKANM
-197 DQLKQQLVEARQQ
+197 DDLQAQLTEARQQ
-210 IDWQRVQLSTDKL
+210 IDWQKVTLSTDKL
-223 ADGALCLIEGFCPIE
+223 AEGALCLFEGFCPID
-238 KEAELENMLNSA
+238 KEPELNAMLAEA
-250 QVYYESAKPTIED
+250 QVYYEETDPEKED
-263 NTPIELKNNFYTRL
+263 ATPIELKNNFFTRL

-315 YGLLIL
+315 YGLVIL

-345 VTTMVVGILTG
+345 ATTMIVGILTG

-364 DVAVLAP
+364 EVAFLAP

-437 TLIVWFALAGSLSTV
+437 TLIVWAATASSLSTI
-452 GLYGIYA
+452 GLYCIYA
-459 ILGLCAVFILFYSNP
+459 ILGICALFILFYSNP
-474 DRKVLLL
+474 DRKILLV
-481 NLGGGLWGT
+481 NIGGGLWGT

-521 NALALQAGGACP
+521 NALALQAGGALP
-533 SWIGWLPTL
+533 GWIGWLPTL

-572 YKNAGFEGGGKE
+572 YKNAGFEGGGRE
-584 YKPFKK
+584 YKPFKKL

>member
-1 MISQMK
+1 MISKMK

-27 LGVVHITQKA
+27 LGVVHITEKA

-42 NDEKLQAALQH
+42 DNEDLQAALQH
-53 EDDLRR
+53 EDELRR
-59 LINQGAPDQMI
+59 LLAQGAPDQLI
-70 QERDAIKQNI
+70 QERNEVKERILAVQES
-80 ADAKEAAQQAAV
+80 AKQAAV
-92 WGDFDAQH
+92 WGEFDAVR
-100 IEALKEAGYNM
+100 IEALKEAGYTL
-111 RFFDCAISAYKKEW
+111 RFFQCSSKSFDPEW
-125 GIKVNTIEGKTY
+125 GIKVNEKEGKTY
-137 FVRVEGI
+137 FVV
-144 ASQDVDISEM
+144 ISEYS
-154 LEKATELPQP
+154 EYSDYSELPVTEIAQP
-164 EKSEAQWNKEI
+164 EKSEKQWLQEV
-175 EQLNGLLAAAD
+175 EHLNGLLAAAN
-186 ARIEAWQLANM
+186 ARIEAWQKANIE
-197 DQLKQQLVEARQQ
+197 DIKSQLVEARQQ

-223 ADGALCLIEGFCPIE
+223 ADGALCLIEGFCPKD
-238 KEAELENMLNSA
+238 KEPALNEMLDSA
-250 QVYYESAKPTIED
+250 QVYYEAEEPTKED

-289 YAELDPTPFFA
+289 YAEIDPTPFFA

-315 YGLLIL
+315 YGLVVL
-321 LAGIAV
+321 LAGLAV

-345 VTTMVVGILTG
+345 ITTMVVGILTG

-364 DVAVLAP
+364 EVAVLAP
-371 VKQYFITE
+371 IKQYFITE
-379 TNATVHFMGGSYHPM
+379 TNATVHFMGGAYHPM

-437 TLIVWFALAGSLSTV
+437 TLIVWFALAGSLSPI
-452 GLYGIYA
+452 GLYTIYG
-459 ILGLCAVFILFYSNP
+459 ILGLCALFIMFYSNP

-481 NLGGGLWGT
+481 NIGGGLWGT

-521 NALALQAGGACP
+521 NALALQAGGALP
-533 SWIGWLPTL
+533 GWIGWLPTL

>member
-1 MISQMK
+1 MISKMK

-27 LGVVHITQKA
+27 LGVVHITEKA

-42 NDEKLQAALQH
+42 DNEDLQAALQH
-53 EDDLRR
+53 EDELRH
-59 LINQGAPDQMI
+59 LLAQGAPDQLI
-70 QERDAIKQNI
+70 QERTAVEERIVAAQ
-80 ADAKEAAQQAAV
+80 EAAKQAAV
-92 WGDFDAQH
+92 WGEFDAAR
-100 IEALKEAGYNM
+100 IEALKEAGYTL
-111 RFFDCAISAYKKEW
+111 RFFQCSSKSFEEGW
-125 GIKVNTIEGKTY
+125 GIKVNEKEGKTY
-137 FVRVEGI
+137 FVAV
-144 ASQDVDISEM
+144 SECS
-154 LEKATELPQP
+154 ENSDYSELPVTEIAQP
-164 EKSEAQWNKEI
+164 EKSEKQWLQEV
-175 EQLNGLLAAAD
+175 EHLNGLLAAAN
-186 ARIEAWQLANM
+186 ARIEAWQKANIE
-197 DQLKQQLVEARQQ
+197 DIKAQLVEARQQ

-223 ADGALCLIEGFCPIE
+223 ADGALCLIEGFCPID
-238 KEAELENMLNSA
+238 KEPALNEMLDSA
-250 QVYYESAKPTIED
+250 QVYYEAEEPTKED

-289 YAELDPTPFFA
+289 YAEIDPTPFFA

-315 YGLLIL
+315 YGLVVL
-321 LAGIAV
+321 LAGLAV
-327 ILKAPK
+327 ILKAPT

-345 VTTMVVGILTG
+345 ITTMVVCILTC

-364 DVAVLAP
+364 EVAVLAP

-379 TNATVHFMGGSYHPM
+379 TNATVHFMGGAYHPM

-437 TLIVWFALAGSLSTV
+437 TLIVWFALAGSLNTI
-452 GLYGIYA
+452 GLYTIYG
-459 ILGLCAVFILFYSNP
+459 ILGLCALFILFYKDP
-474 DRKVLLL
+474 DRKILLL

-521 NALALQAGGACP
+521 NALALQAGGALP
-533 SWIGWLPTL
+533 GWIGWLPTL
-542 LILVFGHTLNF
+542 LILVFGHSLNF

>member
-1 MISQMK
+1 MITQMK

-13 FHRDYDTFLTQLRD
+13 FHRDYEPFLTQLRD

-42 NDEKLQAALQH
+42 NDENLQAALQH
-53 EDDLRR
+53 EDELRR
-59 LINQGAPDQMI
+59 LINQGATDQLLA
-70 QERDAIKQNI
+70 ERANVEQSIAEAKQ
-80 ADAKEAAQQAAV
+80 AAAQVAV
-92 WGDFDAQH
+92 WGDFDATRIQ
-100 IEALKEAGYNM
+100 ELKDAGYTL
-111 RFFDCAISAYKKEW
+111 RFYSCPTSAFREEW
-125 GIKVNTIEGKTY
+125 GIVINNKEGKTY
-137 FVRVEGI
+137 FVQVDNPT
-144 ASQDVDISEM
+144 SQDIDSEM
-154 LEKATELPQP
+154 LEKVTEIPAP
-164 EKSEAQWNKEI
+164 EKSEAQWNQEV
-175 EQLNGLLAAAD
+175 ENLNGLLAAAN
-186 ARIEAWQLANM
+186 ARIEAWKLANM
-197 DQLKQQLVEARQQ
+197 ERLQKELSEARQQ

-223 ADGALCLIEGFCPIE
+223 ADGALCLIEGFCPID
-238 KEAELENMLNSA
+238 KEAELNTMLDGA
-250 QVYYESAKPTIED
+250 QVYYESEEPAKED

-315 YGLLIL
+315 YGLVIL
-321 LAGIAV
+321 LAGLAV
-327 ILKAPK
+327 IFKAPK

-345 VTTMVVGILTG
+345 LTTMVVGILTG

-364 DVAVLAP
+364 EVAVLAP

-379 TNATVHFMGGSYHPM
+379 TNATVHFMGGAYHPM

-437 TLIVWFALAGSLSTV
+437 TLIVWFALSGSLSPI
-452 GLYGIYA
+452 GLYTIYG
-459 ILGLCAVFILFYSNP
+459 ILGLCALFILFYSNP

-481 NLGGGLWGT
+481 NIGGGLWGT

-542 LILVFGHTLNF
+542 LILVFGHSLNF

-584 YKPFKK
+584 YKPFAKH

>member
-1 MISQMK
+1 MITQMK

-13 FHRDYDTFLTQLRD
+13 FHRDYEPFLEQLRE

-42 NDEKLQAALQH
+42 DNEALQAALQH
-53 EDDLRR
+53 EDELRR
-59 LINQGAPDQMI
+59 LLKQGAPDQLINERSNI
-70 QERDAIKQNI
+70 QERI
-80 ADAKEAAQQAAV
+80 AAAQEAAKQAAV
-92 WGDFDAQH
+92 WGEFDAAR
-100 IEALKEAGYNM
+100 IAELKASGYAL
-111 RFFDCAISAYKKEW
+111 RFFECATKAFQPEW
-125 GIKVNTIEGKTY
+125 GIAVNEKGGKTY
-137 FVRVEGI
+137 FVQIGEGLDLSETT
-144 ASQDVDISEM
+144 AS
-154 LEKATELPQP
+154 ELPAP
-164 EKSEAQWNKEI
+164 EKSEAAWLQEI
-175 EQLNGLLAAAD
+175 EHLKGLYAAAET
-186 ARIEAWQLANM
+186 RIVAWQKANL
-197 DQLKQQLVEARQQ
+197 DDLQAQLTEARQQ
-210 IDWQRVQLSTDKL
+210 IDWEKVTLSTDKL
-223 ADGALCLIEGFCPIE
+223 AEGALCLFEGFCPID
-238 KEAELENMLNSA
+238 KEPELNAMLAEA
-250 QVYYESAKPTIED
+250 QVYYEETDPEKED
-263 NTPIELKNNFYTRL
+263 ATPIELKNNFFTRL

-315 YGLLIL
+315 YGLVIL
-321 LAGIAV
+321 LAGLAV

-345 VTTMVVGILTG
+345 ATTMIVGILTG

-364 DVAVLAP
+364 EVAFLAP

-437 TLIVWFALAGSLSTV
+437 TLIVWAATASSLSTI
-452 GLYGIYA
+452 GLYCIYA
-459 ILGLCAVFILFYSNP
+459 ILGICALFILFYSNP
-474 DRKVLLL
+474 DRKILLV
-481 NLGGGLWGT
+481 NIGGGLWGT

-521 NALALQAGGACP
+521 NALALQAGGALP
-533 SWIGWLPTL
+533 GWIGWLPTL

-572 YKNAGFEGGGKE
+572 YKNAGFEGGGRE
-584 YKPFKK
+584 YKPFKKL

>member
-1 MISQMK
+1 MITQMK

-13 FHRDYDTFLTQLRD
+13 FHRDYEPFLEQLRE

-42 NDEKLQAALQH
+42 DNEALQAALQH
-53 EDDLRR
+53 EDELRR
-59 LINQGAPDQMI
+59 LLKQGAPDQLINERSNI
-70 QERDAIKQNI
+70 QERI
-80 ADAKEAAQQAAV
+80 AAAQEAAKQAAV
-92 WGDFDAQH
+92 WGEFDAAR
-100 IEALKEAGYNM
+100 IAELKAAGYAL
-111 RFFDCAISAYKKEW
+111 RFFECSSKAFQEEW
-125 GIKVNTIEGKTY
+125 GIAVNEKGGKTY
-137 FVRVEGI
+137 FVQVGEGLDLSETT
-144 ASQDVDISEM
+144 ASEIPV
-154 LEKATELPQP
+154 P
-164 EKSEAQWNKEI
+164 EKSESAWLQEI
-175 EQLNGLLAAAD
+175 EHLKGLYAAAD
-186 ARIEAWQLANM
+186 TRIVAWQKANM
-197 DQLKQQLVEARQQ
+197 DDLQAQLTEARQQ
-210 IDWQRVQLSTDKL
+210 IDWQKVTLSTDKL
-223 ADGALCLIEGFCPIE
+223 AEGALCLFEGFCPID
-238 KEAELENMLNSA
+238 KEPELNAMLAEA
-250 QVYYESAKPTIED
+250 QVYYEETDPEKED
-263 NTPIELKNNFYTRL
+263 ATPIELKNNFFTRL

-315 YGLLIL
+315 YGLVIL
-321 LAGIAV
+321 LAGLAV
-327 ILKAPK
+327 IFKAPK

-345 VTTMVVGILTG
+345 FTTMVVGILTG

-364 DVAVLAP
+364 EVAVLAP
-371 VKQYFITE
+371 IKQYFITE
-379 TNATVHFMGGSYHPM
+379 TNATVHVMGGSYHPM
-394 MVFAILIGIFQI
+394 MVFAILIGVFQI

-437 TLIVWFALAGSLSTV
+437 TLIVWAILAGSLSTI
-452 GLYGIYA
+452 GLYSIYA
-459 ILGLCAVFILFYSNP
+459 ILGICALFIMFYSNP

-481 NLGGGLWGT
+481 NIGGGLWGT

-584 YKPFKK
+584 YKPFKKL

>member
-1 MISQMK
+1 MISKMK

-27 LGVVHITQKA
+27 LGVVHITEKA

-42 NDEKLQAALQH
+42 DNEDLQAALQH
-53 EDDLRR
+53 EDELRH
-59 LINQGAPDQMI
+59 LLAQGAPDQLV
-70 QERDAIKQNI
+70 QERTAVEERI
-80 ADAKEAAQQAAV
+80 AAAQEAAKQAAV
-92 WGDFDAQH
+92 WGDFDAERIQS
-100 IEALKEAGYNM
+100 LKEAGYTL
-111 RFFDCAISAYKKEW
+111 RFFACSSKAFEEGW
-125 GIKVNTIEGKTY
+125 GIKVNEIGGKAY
-137 FVRVEGI
+137 FVAV
-144 ASQDVDISEM
+144 SEYS
-154 LEKATELPQP
+154 ENSDYSELPVTEIPAP
-164 EKSEAQWNKEI
+164 EKSEKQWLQEV
-175 EQLNGLLAAAD
+175 EHLNGLLAATN
-186 ARIEAWQLANM
+186 ARIEAWQKANLE
-197 DQLKQQLVEARQQ
+197 DIKAQLVEARQQ

-223 ADGALCLIEGFCPIE
+223 ADGALCLIEGFCPKD
-238 KEAELENMLNSA
+238 KEPALNEMLDSA
-250 QVYYESAKPTIED
+250 QVYYEAEEPTKED

-289 YAELDPTPFFA
+289 YTEIDPTPFFA

-315 YGLLIL
+315 YGLVVL
-321 LAGIAV
+321 LAGLAV

-345 VTTMVVGILTG
+345 ITTMVVGILTG

-364 DVAVLAP
+364 EVAVLAP

-379 TNATVHFMGGSYHPM
+379 TNATVHFMGGAYHPM

-437 TLIVWFALAGSLSTV
+437 TLIVWFALSGSLSPV
-452 GLYGIYA
+452 GLYTIYG
-459 ILGLCAVFILFYSNP
+459 ILGLCALFIMFYSNP
-474 DRKVLLL
+474 DRKILLL
-481 NLGGGLWGT
+481 NIGGGLWGT

-521 NALALQAGGACP
+521 NALALQAGGALP
-533 SWIGWLPTL
+533 GWIGWLPTL

>member
-1 MISQMK
+1 MITQMK

-13 FHRDYDTFLTQLRD
+13 FHRDYEPFLTQLRD
-27 LGVVHITQKA
+27 LGVVDITLKS
-37 AGLIE
+37 AGDIE
-42 NDEKLQAALQH
+42 NDEQLQAALQH
-53 EDDLRR
+53 EDELRR
-59 LINQGAPDQMI
+59 LIAQGAPDQLLA
-70 QERDAIKQNI
+70 ERANIEQSI
-80 ADAKEAAQQAAV
+80 ADAQTAAQQAAV
-92 WGDFDAQH
+92 WGDFDATRIQ
-100 IEALKEAGYNM
+100 ELKDAGYTL
-111 RFFDCAISAYKKEW
+111 RFYSCPTSAFREEW
-125 GIKVNTIEGKTY
+125 GIVINIKEGKTY
-137 FVRVEGI
+137 FVQVDNPT
-144 ASQDVDISEM
+144 SQDIDSEM
-154 LEKATELPQP
+154 LEKVTEIPAP
-164 EKSEAQWNKEI
+164 EKSEAQWNQEV
-175 EQLNGLLAAAD
+175 ENLNGLLAAAN

-197 DQLKQQLVEARQQ
+197 ERLQKELSEARQN
-210 IDWQRVQLSTDKL
+210 IDWQRVTLSTDKL
-223 ADGALCLIEGFCPIE
+223 AEGSLCLFQGFCPID
-238 KEAELENMLNSA
+238 KEAELNTMLDGA
-250 QVYYESAKPTIED
+250 QVYYEETAPEKED
-263 NTPIELKNNFYTRL
+263 EVPIQLKNNFYTRL

-289 YAELDPTPFFA
+289 YAEIDPTPFFA

-321 LAGIAV
+321 LAGIAG

-333 LKEWGWLGVFMG
+333 MKEWGWLGVFMG
-345 VTTMVVGILTG
+345 LTTMVVGILTG

-364 DVAVLAP
+364 EVAFLAP

-394 MVFAILIGIFQI
+394 MVFSILIGIFQI

-437 TLIVWFALAGSLSTV
+437 TLIVWAATASSLSTI
-452 GLYGIYA
+452 GLYCIYA
-459 ILGLCAVFILFYSNP
+459 ILGICALFILFYSNP
-474 DRKVLLL
+474 DRKILLV
-481 NLGGGLWGT
+481 NIGGGLWGT

-521 NALALQAGGACP
+521 NALALQAGGALP
-533 SWIGWLPTL
+533 GWIGWLPTL
-542 LILVFGHTLNF
+542 LIMVFGHALNF

-584 YKPFKK
+584 YKPFKN